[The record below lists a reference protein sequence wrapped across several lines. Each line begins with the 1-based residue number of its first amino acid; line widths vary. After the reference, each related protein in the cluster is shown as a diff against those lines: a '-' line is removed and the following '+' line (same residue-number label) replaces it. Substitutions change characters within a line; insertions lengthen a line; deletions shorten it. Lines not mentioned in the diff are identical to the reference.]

1 METYKDEELVKL
13 FQEGNKKAQEQL
25 LLRYQKTV
33 RSCARKFF
41 LKGGETE
48 DLIQVGMIG
57 LAQAVADYQ
66 EIEGMS
72 FKNFAYLCVYRRIV
86 DEVKKAS
93 GQNNPLNDALP
104 ISDGEGVLC
113 LDPERSILEED
124 ERRELNELMSRVLTD
139 MEFKVFTMY
148 MDGAT
153 NTEICTMTGKEYKSV
168 DNAVQ
173 RSKEKLRKTLV
184 KRKDGEK

>member
-1 METYKDEELVKL
+1 MENYADETLVKR
-13 FQEGNKKAQEQL
+13 FQEGDKKAQELL

-33 RSCARKFF
+33 RSCARKYF

-57 LAQAVADYQ
+57 LTQAIADYQ
-66 EIEGMS
+66 ESAGMR
-72 FKNFAYLCVYRRIV
+72 FKNFAYLCICCRIK
-86 DEVKKAS
+86 DEVKKATRQKS
-93 GQNNPLNDALP
+93 DPLNNAVP
-104 ISDGEGVLC
+104 ISDDEKSLR
-113 LDPERSILEED
+113 LDPEQELLNED

-153 NTEICTMTGKEYKSV
+153 NTEISKITKKEYKSV

-173 RSKEKLRKTLV
+173 RSKEKLRKALA
-184 KRKDGEK
+184 KRK